1 MFVARPIL
9 KKNANKNLLW
19 ATLPTHHVEK
29 GSGNYWQSFL
39 VLDLEIVISN
49 QIAEQPMNVTCI
61 RSARTWVGRA
71 SYASRTRRAVRILQI
86 WRLKDKVLHPRKSPN
101 ITCCYILSKERS
113 MFIITYTVDV
123 DGTVIECVIG
133 KVLMRQDVCGLK
145 NVKLYLTPSSQR
157 MASYSSKSW
166 CMMLA
171 V

>member
-1 MFVARPIL
+1 MFVARHNSEEECL
-9 KKNANKNLLW
+9 QKSLMSYTTNSSRG
-19 ATLPTHHVEK
+19 K

-49 QIAEQPMNVTCI
+49 QIAEWPMNVTCI

-86 WRLKDKVLHPRKSPN
+86 WRLKDQVLHPRKFPN

-123 DGTVIECVIG
+123 DGKLSECVIA